1 VRTHVCARSLLLGL
15 GALQQVVDDRRP
27 ASARDTHVEGT
38 HALNPDVTSEA
49 STFRAAGTKLA
60 ISAGSQRVTRVD
72 YTLC

>member
-27 ASARDTHVEGT
+27 ALARDTHVEGT

-60 ISAGSQRVTRVD
+60 ISAGSQTVVRIDCTP
-72 YTLC
+72 C